1 MAASGTS
8 LAIIGITM
16 RSAAVNALKS
26 DELMCINYKEI
37 DKKKDGLAL
46 ANTGYLSMAAS
57 IHFFIASRKN

>member
-1 MAASGTS
+1 
-8 LAIIGITM
+8 M